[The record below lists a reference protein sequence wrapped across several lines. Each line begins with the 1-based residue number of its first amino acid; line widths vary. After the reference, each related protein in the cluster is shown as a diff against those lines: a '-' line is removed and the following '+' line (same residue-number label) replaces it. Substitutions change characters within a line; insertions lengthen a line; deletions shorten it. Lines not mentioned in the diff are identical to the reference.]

1 MTKHAATE
9 IILIIVFFV
18 FSWLLMAKSF
28 GYDPRSSQ
36 FRIAR
41 HEVGDF
47 GLHLSL
53 IRSFSWGNNFP
64 PESPFYPGVALPY
77 HYYVDMAVGILER
90 TGIRIDIALNGVSSI
105 AFTALLFLIYKF
117 SQLLFR
123 KSRLLGIFSVV
134 LFIFP
139 SSTTFLDYFMNKPFT
154 FDSLLGMWRIPD
166 YIHKGPFDGSLNSI
180 YFTLNVYLNQRHLI
194 VGMLI
199 CLSVLYVFIKNVL
212 SGKKISDRYVFI
224 LGLLLGVAVRVH
236 SLIALGSLLSLVVLC
251 VAFKRFRLVIPIVLG
266 AALPILAYVYEVTAN
281 KELIL
286 SHPLFHFGFQ
296 SARPFSIQN
305 VLEYWWKNM
314 GLGILLIPLSLVTA
328 TARQRKIFLPF
339 ALLFIIANTLQLS
352 YRIEHNH
359 SLLNY
364 FFIIANMYIARF
376 LYILW
381 QTRILGKCIALLL
394 LFFLVLSG
402 VLNIIPI
409 KNDYQLTVADAYN
422 NPFMTWIKDHT
433 ERNSVF
439 LSRQTLLDP
448 VTLAGRRNFIGAGYY
463 TTVMG
468 YDSIK
473 RQILAQRYFEA
484 ETADVLQ
491 EIRKTNIH
499 YVVIPTGPVDDFGYT
514 VHQAYLD
521 HALPV
526 AYRDSDVI
534 VYRL

>member
-1 MTKHAATE
+1 MQKHLVVE
-9 IILIIVFFV
+9 IIIVSIFFV

-28 GYDPRSSQ
+28 GYDSRLSQ
-36 FRIAR
+36 LRIAR

-77 HYYVDMAVGILER
+77 HYYVDLAVGTLER
-90 TGIRIDIALNGVSSI
+90 LGVRIDIALNGLSSI
-105 AFTALLFLIYKF
+105 AFTGLLFLIYSF
-117 SQLLFR
+117 PQLLFG
-123 KSRLLGIFSVV
+123 KSRLLGIVSVL
-134 LFIFP
+134 LFVFP

-154 FDSLLGMWRIPD
+154 FDSLVGIWRIPD
-166 YIHKGPFDGSLNSI
+166 YIHKGPFDGSLNSL

-199 CLSVLYVFIKNVL
+199 CLSVLYVFIKKIL
-212 SGKKISDRYVFI
+212 TGKKIPYGFVFVLSFI
-224 LGLLLGVAVRVH
+224 LGVAVRVH
-236 SLIALGSLLSLVVLC
+236 SLIAIGSLLAIVVLS
-251 VAFKRFRLVIPIVLG
+251 VAFKRFRLLIPVTFG
-266 AALPILAYVYEVTAN
+266 AALPLLAYGYEISTN

-286 SHPLFHFGFQ
+286 SHPLFYFGFQ
-296 SARPFSIQN
+296 SARPFSVQN
-305 VLEYWWKNM
+305 VMEYWWKNM
-314 GLGILLIPLSLVTA
+314 GLGIFLLPLSLVAA

-364 FFIIANMYIARF
+364 FFIFVNIYIAEF
-376 LYILW
+376 LYKLW
-381 QTRILGKCIALLL
+381 RSRTFGKCIALLL

-402 VLNIIPI
+402 ILNIIPI
-409 KNDYQLTVADAYN
+409 KNDYQLSVADAYS

-433 ERNSVF
+433 ERNSIF
-439 LSRQTLLDP
+439 LSRETLLDP

-468 YDSIK
+468 YDRTK
-473 RQILAQRYFEA
+473 RQGLARRYFEV
-484 ETADVLQ
+484 EKADVLQ
-491 EIRKTNIH
+491 EMRKTNIH
-499 YVVIPTGPVDDFGYT
+499 YIVIPTGQVDDFDYT

-521 HALPV
+521 QVLGV
-526 AYRDSDVI
+526 AYRDALVT